1 MVVLSQELTTV
12 NPQVRLRIKGLSA
25 SDIPY
30 VVYNNKSYPLTKLG
44 MDEFMT
50 APLEANENDSELSVL
65 VGDKVIDRCSIL
77 WKKAAQEEEL
87 IRLRE
92 QNAEQEKQLKN
103 LSVNA
108 ADMLTKQSQLQQGL
122 LEQQNRP
129 SVHASGADIR
139 EALKELKRE
148 FDGVDDSEAG
158 EKIRSWIEQG

>member
-50 APLEANENDSELSVL
+50 APLEANEHDSELSVL

-77 WKKAAQEEEL
+77 WKKAAQEEDL
-87 IRLRE
+87 
-92 QNAEQEKQLKN
+92 
-103 LSVNA
+103 
-108 ADMLTKQSQLQQGL
+108 
-122 LEQQNRP
+122 
-129 SVHASGADIR
+129 
-139 EALKELKRE
+139 
-148 FDGVDDSEAG
+148 FDF
-158 EKIRSWIEQG
+158 